1 MKRIIPLYILK
12 EFLPPFFLSIVV
24 FTFISLMTRVL
35 ELMELIVVRGVHAGT
50 ILHLLALSMPFFL
63 TITVPMS
70 TLLAVLL
77 TFLRLSEDN
86 EITVLKSAG
95 VSLYQLLPPVVLFC
109 LWTYLVTSYL
119 AAFIQPQ
126 ANHSFRNELLALA
139 KARADVSIK
148 ERVFIDNFSN
158 IVLYVNHIPL
168 GSDVMEDIF
177 IQDKREDEVASVV
190 VARSGRIATDK
201 ERRALIFQLFN
212 GVIDRMDRN
221 QDTTE
226 TITFQSYEL
235 RLNLGGD
242 GGRGGIL
249 ARDQSEMPMDEL
261 WEATDAMRENGD
273 HRYPEYSMEAHRR
286 LAIPFACLVLGLIAV
301 PLGLQVKVR
310 GRNWGIIMGLVTFI
324 VYYLLVTAART
335 FGDSGYYPP
344 ALGMWV
350 PNILLGGAAVSMIR
364 RSQKE
369 QPIVLLALLN
379 SLMDWIN
386 VVQQRSKI

>member
-35 ELMELIVVRGVHAGT
+35 ELTELIVVRGVQAGT

-77 TFLRLSEDN
+77 TFLRMSGDN

-95 VSLYQLLPPVVLFC
+95 VSLYQLLPPVVFFC
-109 LWTYLVTSYL
+109 LCTYLVTSYL
-119 AAFIQPQ
+119 SVFIQPQ
-126 ANHSFRNELLALA
+126 ANQSFRNELLALA
-139 KARADVSIK
+139 KARADVSVK
-148 ERVFIDNFSN
+148 ERVFIDNFNN

-168 GSDVMEDIF
+168 GSDVMQDIF
-177 IQDKREDEVASVV
+177 IQDKREDEVASVI
-190 VARSGRIATDK
+190 VARRGRIATDK
-201 ERRALIFQLFN
+201 EQRALIFQLFN
-212 GVIDRMDRN
+212 GLIDRMNRS

-235 RLNLGGD
+235 RLNLGGK
-242 GGRGGIL
+242 GGKGGIL
-249 ARDQSEMPMDEL
+249 SRDQSEMPLDEL
-261 WEATDAMRENGD
+261 WLATNTMREDGD
-273 HRYPEYSMEAHRR
+273 RRYPEYSLELHRR
-286 LAIPFACLVLGLIAV
+286 LAIPLACLVLGLIAV
-301 PLGLQVKVR
+301 PLGLQVKVK
-310 GRNWGIIMGLVTFI
+310 GRNWGIIMGLAVFI

-335 FGDSGYYPP
+335 FGDSGFYPP

-350 PNILLGGAAVSMIR
+350 PNILIGGAAVSMIR

-369 QPIVLLALLN
+369 QPIVALALL
-379 SLMDWIN
+379 SRLMGWFN
-386 VVQQRSKI
+386 VWQARSEV